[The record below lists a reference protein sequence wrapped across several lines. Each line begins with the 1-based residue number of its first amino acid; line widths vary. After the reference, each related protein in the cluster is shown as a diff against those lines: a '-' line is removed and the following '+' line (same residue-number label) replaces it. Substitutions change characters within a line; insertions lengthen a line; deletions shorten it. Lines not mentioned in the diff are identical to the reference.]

1 MGVAM
6 GMFSESA
13 ARVKLPVSTTRVKA
27 RIAMSWSIFFSRLFL
42 FVNSHFHFCWFFTN
56 PARANALALAGLV
69 KNQQK

>member
-1 MGVAM
+1 
-6 GMFSESA
+6 MFSESA

-56 PARANALALAGLV
+56 PARANVSPAQAKTRNANPTKG
-69 KNQQK
+69 K